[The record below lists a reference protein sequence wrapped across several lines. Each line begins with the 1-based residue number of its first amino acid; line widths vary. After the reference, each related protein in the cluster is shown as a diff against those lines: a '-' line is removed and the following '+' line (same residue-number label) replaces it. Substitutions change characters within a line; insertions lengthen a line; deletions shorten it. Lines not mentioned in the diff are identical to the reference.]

1 MLNYKRY
8 KAFPAFRYPAVS
20 RENVGGQGHYEG
32 TDLVLCGS
40 S

>member
-8 KAFPAFRYPAVS
+8 KAFPAFRYP
-20 RENVGGQGHYEG
+20 GGQGHYEG